1 MVNQHQLV
9 TFLTDDYQA
18 LLFSSLNSLLAELCF
33 TLGVFQVEV
42 NPHRFETTETMSQ
55 QAVEFRYRQQM
66 VKHVGR
72 LEICYTVVLD
82 VKADSHD
89 AVAQPTWVV
98 VYSPFASINEDFA
111 VIASESDT
119 RRRNLA
125 DRDVTT
131 LLA

>member
-1 MVNQHQLV
+1 
-9 TFLTDDYQA
+9 
-18 LLFSSLNSLLAELCF
+18 
-33 TLGVFQVEV
+33 
-42 NPHRFETTETMSQ
+42 
-55 QAVEFRYRQQM
+55 M